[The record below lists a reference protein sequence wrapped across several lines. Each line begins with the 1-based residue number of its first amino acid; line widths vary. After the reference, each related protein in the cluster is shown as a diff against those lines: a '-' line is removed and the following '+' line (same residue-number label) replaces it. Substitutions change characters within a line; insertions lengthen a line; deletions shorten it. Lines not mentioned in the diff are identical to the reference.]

1 MVSIRY
7 RTVMDGSSPRR
18 RLTADDW
25 TGAALQAIAEG
36 GLDAAAVEP
45 LAKRLGA
52 TKGSFYWHFSNRRA
66 LLDRTMETWEKVH
79 TDAVIAATSAAPA
92 APERL
97 AELLEIV
104 FGSIGEPLEL
114 ALLAA
119 VDDPSVGAAVARV
132 TERRVDH
139 VAGLY
144 RAAGLDE
151 AAARSSA
158 VAAVALY
165 LGHAQLAAAAPSTL
179 PEGAAWTAHLT
190 RLGELLAPRP

>member
-1 MVSIRY
+1 
-7 RTVMDGSSPRR
+7 MDGSRPRR

-25 TGAALQAIAEG
+25 TDAALAAIAEG
-36 GLDAAAVEP
+36 GLAAAAVEP

-52 TKGSFYWHFSNRRA
+52 TKGSFYWHFTDRRD
-66 LLDRTMETWEKVH
+66 LLDRTMQAWETVH
-79 TDAVIAATSAAPA
+79 TDAVIAATSTAPD
-92 APERL
+92 APEQI
-97 AELLEIV
+97 ADLLQVV
-104 FGSIGEPLEL
+104 FSSVGDPLES

-144 RAAGLDE
+144 GAAGLDA

-165 LGHAQLAAAAPSTL
+165 LGYAQLSAAAPATL
-179 PEGAAWTAHLT
+179 PSRSEWPSHIAFIAA
-190 RLGELLAPRP
+190 LLAPRR